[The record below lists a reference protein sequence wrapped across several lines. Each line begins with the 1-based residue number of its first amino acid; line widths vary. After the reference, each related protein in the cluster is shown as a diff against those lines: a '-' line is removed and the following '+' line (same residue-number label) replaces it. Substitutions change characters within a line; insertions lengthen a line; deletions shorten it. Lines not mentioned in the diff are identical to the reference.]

1 MKYLIANWKMNSL
14 DISDWILKF
23 ENNCGEISS
32 KETLQIV
39 ICPNFLQI
47 PFFIEKSAFSK
58 YLLTGSQDVSEKDPG
73 PFTGQVSSKHLSNFS
88 EIHYC
93 IVGHSEQRMAGD
105 TNSIVFQK
113 TQKLI
118 NEKISPIVCVGESL
132 ETKESGDRENFL
144 FKQLESF
151 SNFENLKSNSI
162 IIAYEPIWA
171 IGTGISAEISS
182 IRESIDFIKATLE
195 TKNIQSEILYGG
207 SVNATNSKE
216 ILAEKNISGLLVG
229 NASLDGEEFA
239 KIAQNF

>member
-14 DISDWILKF
+14 DISDWISKF
-23 ENNCGEISS
+23 ENNCGEISP
-32 KETLQIV
+32 KEALQIIV
-39 ICPNFLQI
+39 CPNFLQI

-58 YLLTGSQDVSEKDPG
+58 YLSTGSQNVSDQDPG
-73 PFTGQVSSKHLSNFS
+73 PFTGQVSSKHLSKFS
-88 EIHYC
+88 EIRYC
-93 IVGHSEQRMAGD
+93 IVGHSEKRMLGD
-105 TNSIVFQK
+105 TNSTVFQK
-113 TQKLI
+113 IQKLI

-132 ETKESGDRENFL
+132 ETKKSGDRENFL
-144 FKQLESF
+144 LKQLESF
-151 SNFENLKSNSI
+151 SNLENFKSSSM

-195 TKNIQSEILYGG
+195 TRNIKSEILYGG
-207 SVNATNSKE
+207 SVNASNSKE

>member
-118 NEKISPIVCVGESL
+118 NEKISPVVCVGESL
-132 ETKESGDRENFL
+132 ETKENGDRESFL

-151 SNFENLKSNSI
+151 SNFENFKSNSI

>member
-39 ICPNFLQI
+39 VCPNFLQI

-132 ETKESGDRENFL
+132 ETKENGDRENFL

-151 SNFENLKSNSI
+151 SNFENFKSNSI

-195 TKNIQSEILYGG
+195 TKKIQSEILYGG

-216 ILAEKNISGLLVG
+216 ILAE
-229 NASLDGEEFA
+229 
-239 KIAQNF
+239 

>member
-39 ICPNFLQI
+39 VCPNFLQI

-118 NEKISPIVCVGESL
+118 NEKISPVVCVGESL
-132 ETKESGDRENFL
+132 ETKESGNRENFL
-144 FKQLESF
+144 FKQLEPF
-151 SNFENLKSNSI
+151 SDFENFKSNSI

>member
-39 ICPNFLQI
+39 VCPNFLQI

-58 YLLTGSQDVSEKDPG
+58 YLLTGSQEVSEKDPG

-118 NEKISPIVCVGESL
+118 NEKISPVVCVGESL
-132 ETKESGDRENFL
+132 ETKESGNRENFL
-144 FKQLESF
+144 FKQLEPF
-151 SNFENLKSNSI
+151 SDFENFKSNSI

-195 TKNIQSEILYGG
+195 SKNIQSEILYGG

>member
-1 MKYLIANWKMNSL
+1 
-14 DISDWILKF
+14 
-23 ENNCGEISS
+23 
-32 KETLQIV
+32 
-39 ICPNFLQI
+39 
-47 PFFIEKSAFSK
+47 
-58 YLLTGSQDVSEKDPG
+58 
-73 PFTGQVSSKHLSNFS
+73 
-88 EIHYC
+88 
-93 IVGHSEQRMAGD
+93 MAGD

-132 ETKESGDRENFL
+132 ETRESGDRENFL

-151 SNFENLKSNSI
+151 SNFENFKSNSI
-162 IIAYEPIWA
+162 IVAYEPIWA

>member
-32 KETLQIV
+32 KETLQII

-105 TNSIVFQK
+105 TN
-113 TQKLI
+113 
-118 NEKISPIVCVGESL
+118 
-132 ETKESGDRENFL
+132 
-144 FKQLESF
+144 
-151 SNFENLKSNSI
+151 
-162 IIAYEPIWA
+162 
-171 IGTGISAEISS
+171 
-182 IRESIDFIKATLE
+182 
-195 TKNIQSEILYGG
+195 
-207 SVNATNSKE
+207 
-216 ILAEKNISGLLVG
+216 
-229 NASLDGEEFA
+229 
-239 KIAQNF
+239 

>member
-118 NEKISPIVCVGESL
+118 NEKISPVVCVGESL
-132 ETKESGDRENFL
+132 ETKESGDTENFL

-151 SNFENLKSNSI
+151 SNFENFKSNSI
-162 IIAYEPIWA
+162 IVAYEPIWA

>member
-105 TNSIVFQK
+105 TNSTVFQK

-144 FKQLESF
+144 LKQLESF
-151 SNFENLKSNSI
+151 SNFENFKSNSI

-182 IRESIDFIKATLE
+182 IRESIDFIKSTLD
-195 TKNIQSEILYGG
+195 TKNIQSRILYGG

-229 NASLDGEEFA
+229 NASLDAEEFA
-239 KIAQNF
+239 NIAKNF